1 MGLTVDPFRK
11 AAYTGTD
18 AVPSRQEKTGG
29 KSDFARVLDE
39 VKISSQGREALAVS
53 GRAAAP
59 GGASRPEDGNVPD
72 NGGMGMQAAVVP
84 NRADF
89 DAQAAKAGAEN
100 RLETNWNAVVDPDG
114 SIYSAAYVGA
124 IVSQYQKAEAAV
136 RDYYSSPYQESLPFD
151 NAFNPLPEKGHE
163 PAGADQERS
172 VLWGDNLRLND
183 LYELSSSGGTLHI
196 DDVDRIARSA
206 AQAKLDALIKDWKA
220 AHGITD

>member
-1 MGLTVDPFRK
+1 MGLTVDPYRK
-11 AAYTGTD
+11 AAYAGTD
-18 AVPSRQEKTGG
+18 AATARQEKAG

-39 VKISSQGREALAVS
+39 VKISSQGREALAASGKAAVS
-53 GRAAAP
+53 Q
-59 GGASRPEDGNVPD
+59 GGRPEGGSVPD
-72 NGGMGMQAAVVP
+72 NARMGMQAAVAP

-89 DAQAAKAGAEN
+89 DAQVAKAGAEN
-100 RLETNWNAVVDPDG
+100 RPETNWNAVVDPDG

-151 NAFNPLPEKGHE
+151 NAFNPVTEKAHE